1 MGIIMSFTRVRPE
14 QVAELG
20 FAEADEVGE
29 LLDAL
34 ANPGPSGYLDKAW
47 SGLDQLLRVADSG
60 IELTDAGDSL
70 ADECYAVWSA
80 ELVRATDERL
90 RALSFDALAAHYDP
104 AAFDRAGIY
113 PNIWLREGGAEGR
126 HYLNHHYSGLREFFR
141 HAAKYRS
148 AAVAHLG

>member
-1 MGIIMSFTRVRPE
+1 MGIIMSFARVRPE

-20 FAEADEVGE
+20 FAGADDVGE
-29 LLDAL
+29 LLYAMR
-34 ANPGPSGYLDKAW
+34 NPGPSGYLDKAW
-47 SGLDQLLRVADSG
+47 SGLDRLLRAAGSG
-60 IELTDAGDSL
+60 IELTDAGDAL
-70 ADECYAVWSA
+70 ADESYALWSA
-80 ELVRATDERL
+80 DLVRDTDERL

-104 AAFDRAGIY
+104 VAFDRAGIY
-113 PNIWLREGGAEGR
+113 PNIWLRAGGAEGR